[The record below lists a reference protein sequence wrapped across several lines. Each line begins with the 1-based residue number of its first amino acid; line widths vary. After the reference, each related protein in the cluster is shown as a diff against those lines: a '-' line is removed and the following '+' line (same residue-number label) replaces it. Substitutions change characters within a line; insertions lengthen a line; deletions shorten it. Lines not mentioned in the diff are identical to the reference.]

1 MKKSI
6 VKNGYYIHS
15 EGRSS
20 IGVARKIDYQI
31 ELLSRH
37 FHMREL
43 EIKVANRKIRERI
56 IGLMPLHSIP
66 RNYDEVLEQ
75 MQSPDFVYIRKIL
88 ADKQYIDFLRSL
100 KRKYPECKIVVEIF
114 TYPYDKDEFLK
125 WNTWPFY
132 FKDRFWRMKLKD
144 VIDRFVTYSDNDII
158 FNVPTIK
165 TMNGV
170 AVENIAKVCRK
181 NNKKT
186 DVINLIAVANLQ
198 RSHGYER
205 IIKGLYEYYKKG
217 GTRKL
222 FFYVVGEG
230 SELKKLKRL
239 SSKLKLDKYIIFCG
253 RKVGEDLDIIYNQAD
268 IALAAFGLYKVGVQ
282 SISTLKVSEYLAKGM
297 PIVTGC
303 KERALENFQFSLE
316 LPNNNN
322 KADIN
327 KIVEFYDWLSELPQ
341 GMAGITEEIR
351 NYALQK
357 VDMCHVMEPIEEYIG
372 F

>member
-1 MKKSI
+1 M
-6 VKNGYYIHS
+6 
-15 EGRSS
+15 
-20 IGVARKIDYQI
+20 
-31 ELLSRH
+31 
-37 FHMREL
+37 
-43 EIKVANRKIRERI
+43 
-56 IGLMPLHSIP
+56 
-66 RNYDEVLEQ
+66 
-75 MQSPDFVYIRKIL
+75 
-88 ADKQYIDFLRSL
+88 
-100 KRKYPECKIVVEIF
+100 EIF

>member
-1 MKKSI
+1 MKENI
-6 VKNGYYIHS
+6 VKKGYYIHS

-31 ELLSRH
+31 ELFSRH
-37 FHMREL
+37 FYMREL
-43 EIKVANRKIRERI
+43 EIKVVNRKIGERI
-56 IGLMPLHSIP
+56 IGLLPWRSIP
-66 RNYDEVLEQ
+66 RNYAEVLEQ
-75 MQSPDFVYIRKIL
+75 IQSPDFVYIRKIL
-88 ADKQYIDFLRSL
+88 ADKQYINFLRSL
-100 KRKYPECKIVVEIF
+100 KTVYPECKIIVEIF

-132 FKDRFWRMKLKD
+132 FKDRFWRRQLKE
-144 VIDRFVTYSDNDII
+144 VIDRFVTYSNNDII

-170 AVENIAKVCRK
+170 AVENITKVYR
-181 NNKKT
+181 NNKNT
-186 DVINLIAVANLQ
+186 DVIKMIAVANLQ

-205 IIKGLYEYYKKG
+205 IIKGLYKYYKKG
-217 GTRKL
+217 GTRQL

-239 SSKLKLDKYIIFCG
+239 SSKMKLDKFIIFCG
-253 RKVGEDLDIIYNQAD
+253 RKVGADLDTLYNQAD

-303 KERALENFQFSLE
+303 KERALESFQFSLE
-316 LPNNNN
+316 LPNN
-322 KADIN
+322 KKEADIN
-327 KIVEFYDWLSELPQ
+327 KIVEFYDWLSGLPQ
-341 GMAGITEEIR
+341 GMAVITEEIR

-357 VDMCHVMEPIEEYIG
+357 VDMCRVMEPIEEYIG